1 MPGRLADRDVDSV
14 TYAFVARARPARAS
28 RPGLAVQ
35 SPGRPRWRRPGHGHR
50 PQHIRDPRRL
60 KHAWVRRNLGYP
72 KITTSRPSSPTA
84 GGPFPGIL
92 PLSVILG
99 SRIASTKGGL
109 RSGVTHVTAC
119 ANDGRASAAAAAD
132 RMILETRINA
142 SRMILPSHHPH
153 LQTIVREMRRPVP
166 ASTHVAALNRCT
178 FQGLTT
184 GRVSVSV
191 SGITAPAGRD
201 LPEPS
206 LSMRAHSHRRNTRA
220 DRRATAAP
228 PRPSRFPN

>member
-1 MPGRLADRDVDSV
+1 MPGCA
-14 TYAFVARARPARAS
+14 
-28 RPGLAVQ
+28 G
-35 SPGRPRWRRPGHGHR
+35 
-50 PQHIRDPRRL
+50 
-60 KHAWVRRNLGYP
+60 NLGYS

-92 PLSVILG
+92 PLLVILG

-109 RSGVTHVTAC
+109 RSGVTHVTVC
-119 ANDGRASAAAAAD
+119 ANDGRASAAAAG
-132 RMILETRINA
+132 RMLFRKRASNA

-153 LQTIVREMRRPVP
+153 LQTIVREMPGPVP
-166 ASTHVAALNRCT
+166 ASTHVAALDRCT

-206 LSMRAHSHRRNTRA
+206 LSMLAHWTTPGWPWRCPRYRTR
-220 DRRATAAP
+220 RRARAPATGAALLAI
-228 PRPSRFPN
+228 RPS